1 MPDAPL
7 IEPSAQALA
16 AIPVDPTTQG
26 VIDRIGPGTE
36 DRIQGRVNAALDTG
50 GWVDEKPAASGW
62 VDEPS
67 PASAPAPIEPPGAAF
82 ARIRASLA
90 APDALTPQAARG
102 LLNTARQTGV
112 SPEAAGLLGPELK
125 KSRDTDSLIASL
137 RTAGSGLTSYAA
149 QSPAHAPAIS
159 DDMASLG
166 PLAYILSHTF
176 FNPADVKAAPGY
188 VGMAA
193 DAIKDLTRSAGLRE
207 TFWGT
212 GDYSKDDD
220 IRGAMPP
227 LTEAGISDEEWHRRY
242 AALNTKLSEAHK
254 DDEPPGWL
262 ISVGKSN
269 YDAYVSGR
277 DIYERIID
285 PDKDVTED
293 PEWRAR
299 HDMNAPAP
307 GEGKSPVADMF
318 HAAARMTSL
327 IEASTVAGPAGAFS
341 LLYTEGRSETYQELR
356 AQNFDHES
364 ASDIA
369 NLTGFTS
376 AAVGAFTGERLFGQ
390 LLPKSVVQ
398 DASGAAAALIKK
410 QIFDNPTLFKFVR
423 DAGLN
428 QLHAVVSNVG
438 MAVTQA
444 ALTEVAEATKDGRP
458 INFGLLADTA
468 KKAAVDSVF
477 LAPLSLYA
485 AKVQDANRA
494 QLYREGAPLRVV
506 EQRYPGAIE
515 LALKSPGAMH
525 EAALTYQRYEEQG
538 LKLRSL
544 QSAADLNAAAESV
557 KNSEFIKSNAQE
569 GKRLIRSLIDP
580 QRTQTVFV
588 SPEALERLPQDA
600 LASLGAGSLPD
611 ALQTGAKV
619 GVKME
624 DYLASGLHDQL
635 KDHAVLFPGGQTPK
649 EMKEALTQE
658 QAEELYAKQN
668 PDEQQGLK
676 VPLAAKGVMP
686 DAMWT
691 KLYGGEPEATASQR
705 PSSEPTAEEA
715 KSIAALLQYVKA
727 TAPGPKGGAGVEH
740 TTPQLWRGVREG
752 DPMQNRWNGQAR
764 FLSVHKEVADAF
776 AAGALDTRGALARP
790 GTVSSEKIT
799 FKNMLDT
806 DNWGTIKSDLGLPRS
821 ASMMDVITAA
831 RGQGYDGV
839 RVHAANNIKT
849 TTETEYIDLRPPSAR
864 QADPAPRAPQGF
876 AANAKSRAK
885 WAESAV
891 AGRPISDLDS
901 LVDTHESLANKARAE
916 GEKLQERTSGALA
929 RSTSK
934 AQKGLA
940 IATGAGEGGELATP
954 KSPAKAADRG
964 QAAVKEEV
972 KAGDTAKEVRNQERL
987 RKNNEAMAAAARKA
1001 QKEASGIQS
1010 YVNDRKSGE
1019 ARRQVYQADADVG
1032 GAHDAV
1038 LEALGG
1044 KQRGA
1049 AAPDVTDAVRA
1060 LREKGYPFA
1069 DLGVSRDDIRTVNG
1083 LISAPRPLDSMT
1095 LPEARSVK
1103 AVLGAFDTASSA
1115 INKVRLGNLT
1125 ANLDTVRGLLADH
1138 LGKLPDR
1145 APGQRAALDAP
1156 DALTLE
1162 QKVARA
1168 ANKIGDEFNQPQT
1181 LLFKMGPVGD
1191 SIFFDGLVPATAHE
1205 ERLHAELGEPLKAIH
1220 ESLPAHL
1227 KESGNDILSPPGS
1240 VPNWGLRTR
1249 SEVWRLALHLGTET
1263 GVSELSHNLGTS
1275 PTELLGWAQDNLGR
1289 TPAEATQIMESLVK
1303 PTWGVFDKLW
1313 DHYGKSF
1320 EERGIAPPEKLKNQS
1335 LVINGKLYEGGYGG
1349 RLKWTNLAPQEPE
1362 AGSFASLKGPGYQD
1376 PSTSQESL
1384 RERTGAAEGARPNL
1398 AWDGVASSLKAEIH
1412 DIAFDPFATQ
1422 TLKIL
1427 SDPAIRDLLSNKLG
1441 KSAVNQLFDPAS
1453 QTSWLHTVAR
1463 GHVADISTASAMTQA
1478 ISKLQGAAARNAF
1491 SLNFKVMAQQLS
1503 HIPMAAVAL
1512 GIDPVTM
1519 GGAVAKTWDPERRAW
1534 AHDQSQVLSLR
1545 GDDFERRNSETL
1557 TELTGHNE
1565 GDTPVHRAIAAVNYK
1580 LWGEM
1585 DGFLSHAVWEAAY
1598 AKDAATLRAGTPAP
1612 AEGTTR
1618 FYHGGADPT
1627 SGGSRWVTPHL
1638 DYASGYAAKS
1648 GSLVHYVDVPNDHP
1662 SMEDGRDEVNGY
1674 LRNFNAPEDLAKQL
1688 RPLESKSAGGD
1699 FAPLP
1704 DHARSV
1710 RAADKAVQ
1718 RAMPVQ
1724 SIYEQS
1730 ALVRDRS
1737 AAGFFYMV
1745 RNFPNTMYNLGAL
1758 NMWNA
1763 RLKDANTG
1771 GSFGPARAAAQY
1783 VGMVM
1788 AAEVFG
1794 KWISGHTPAKNESD
1808 AAWTARRGF
1817 AGIAYPLMLG
1827 PVAEGL
1833 ASGSVRGAASAAS
1846 HMTPPSVALLGDFS
1860 TSIYKAISAKDPEAA
1875 VRAATD
1881 VLGPATNLPLRN
1893 MLDAFNFAS
1902 KAPGAY
1908 DAFKQ
1913 GAGYAQ

>member
-36 DRIQGRVNAALDTG
+36 DHIQGRVNAALDAG
-50 GWVDEKPAASGW
+50 GWVDEKPTASGW

-82 ARIRASLA
+82 ARIRASLV
-90 APDALTPQAARG
+90 APDAFTPQAARG
-102 LLNTARQTGV
+102 LLSTARQTGV
-112 SPEAAGLLGPELK
+112 SPEAAGLIGPALK
-125 KSRDTDSLIASL
+125 KGQDTDNLIASL

-149 QSPAHAPAIS
+149 QSPAHAAAVS

-176 FNPADVKAAPGY
+176 FNPADVKAAPEY
-188 VGMAA
+188 VGVAA

-207 TFWGT
+207 TFLGT
-212 GDYSKDDD
+212 G
-220 IRGAMPP
+220 GAESTHDETLPKASDVP
-227 LTEAGISDEEWHRRY
+227 QTALGGLAYTDEEKAEVDRRQ
-242 AALNTKLSEAHK
+242 LSYLASTAPKAEPFT
-254 DDEPPGWL
+254 PPGWL

-444 ALTEVAEATKDGRP
+444 ALTEVAEAAKDGRP
-458 INFGLLADTA
+458 LNFGLLADTA

-557 KNSEFIKSNAQE
+557 KNSEFIKSNTQE

-619 GVKME
+619 GIKME

-691 KLYGGEPEATASQR
+691 KLYGGEPEATANQR
-705 PSSEPTAEEA
+705 VTPTVEDNEPVPETP
-715 KSIAALLQYVKA
+715 KVK
-727 TAPGPKGGAGVEH
+727 
-740 TTPQLWRGVREG
+740 
-752 DPMQNRWNGQAR
+752 
-764 FLSVHKEVADAF
+764 
-776 AAGALDTRGALARP
+776 
-790 GTVSSEKIT
+790 
-799 FKNMLDT
+799 
-806 DNWGTIKSDLGLPRS
+806 LPR
-821 ASMMDVITAA
+821 
-831 RGQGYDGV
+831 
-839 RVHAANNIKT
+839 
-849 TTETEYIDLRPPSAR
+849 P
-864 QADPAPRAPQGF
+864 PQGF

-891 AGRPISDLDS
+891 AGKPISDLDG

-940 IATGAGEGGELATP
+940 IATGAGAGGELATP

-1010 YVNDRKSGE
+1010 FVNDRKSGE

-1083 LISAPRPLDSMT
+1083 LISSPRPLDSMT

-1115 INKVRLGNLT
+1115 INKVRLGALST
-1125 ANLDTVRGLLADH
+1125 NLDTVRGLLADH

-1156 DALTLE
+1156 GALTLE

-1191 SIFFDGLVPATAHE
+1191 SIFFDGLVPAMAHE

-1263 GVSELSHNLGTS
+1263 GVSELAHNLGTS
-1275 PTELLGWAQDNLGR
+1275 PTELLGWVQDNLGR

-1303 PTWGVFDKLW
+1303 PTWGVFGKLW

-1349 RLKWTNLAPQEPE
+1349 RLKWTNLAPQEPA

-1503 HIPMAAVAL
+1503 HIPMAAIAL

-1519 GGAVAKTWDPERRAW
+1519 GEAIAKTWDPERRAW

-1598 AKDAATLRAGTPAP
+1598 AKDAAAT
-1612 AEGTTR
+1612 
-1618 FYHGGADPT
+1618 
-1627 SGGSRWVTPHL
+1627 
-1638 DYASGYAAKS
+1638 
-1648 GSLVHYVDVPNDHP
+1648 
-1662 SMEDGRDEVNGY
+1662 
-1674 LRNFNAPEDLAKQL
+1674 
-1688 RPLESKSAGGD
+1688 
-1699 FAPLP
+1699 PLP

-1710 RAADKAVQ
+1710 READKAVQ

-1763 RLKDANTG
+1763 RLKDASTG
-1771 GSFGPARAAAQY
+1771 GSFGPAKAAAQY
-1783 VGMVM
+1783 AGMVM

-1808 AAWTARRGF
+1808 AAWTARRGITGMF
-1817 AGIAYPLMLG
+1817 YPLMLG

-1881 VLGPATNLPLRN
+1881 VLGPLFNLPLRS
-1893 MLDAFNFAS
+1893 MFDAFNFAS

-1913 GAGYAQ
+1913 GAGYVQ